1 MLFFVKVGARSAI
14 VFSLFV
20 RYTCVCAFC
29 TGRKDIC
36 MRLIREIRH
45 IPARTGHQKLIIL
58 RPAGQKGPVPGILWI
73 HGGGYMTG
81 MAAMVYG
88 SGGRMLARKYG
99 AVVVPPG
106 YRLAWK
112 KPYPAALEDC
122 YTALEY
128 MADHA
133 EELGIRRDQL
143 IVGGESAGGG
153 LAAAVCLYAR
163 DKGRIPVAYQ
173 IPLYPMLDCF
183 DTPSSRDNHGRNWNT
198 RRNHWGWKHY
208 LGDLYGSPSVPK
220 YASPSRETD
229 YTGLPPAYTYVL
241 DGEPFLDETRTYIRN
256 RQEAG
261 VDAAVDVYHGDFHG
275 FDVFFWTRNAKTAKR
290 KLCEHYAARF
300 AAPPQ
305 TPGEPAPR

>member
-1 MLFFVKVGARSAI
+1 
-14 VFSLFV
+14 
-20 RYTCVCAFC
+20 
-29 TGRKDIC
+29 

-73 HGGGYMTG
+73 HGGGYLTG
-81 MAAMVYG
+81 MAAMVYA
-88 SGGRMLARKYG
+88 SCGRMLARKYG
-99 AVVVPPG
+99 AVVVSPG

-163 DKGRIPVAYQ
+163 DQGRIPVAFQ

-183 DTPSSRDNHGRNWNT
+183 DTPSSRDNHGHNWNT

-208 LGDLYGSPSVPK
+208 LGDMYGSPSVPK

-256 RQEAG
+256 LQEAG
-261 VDAAVDVYHGDFHG
+261 VEAAVDVYHGNFHG
-275 FDVFFWTRNAKTAKR
+275 FDVFFWTKNAKTAKR

-300 AAPPQ
+300 VAPSPSE
-305 TPGEPAPR
+305 GSMPAR